1 MDVYTTATIP
11 YTTAVLGGTARF
23 QTLYGSVQCNVPAGT
38 QSGSKIRLK
47 NKGIVSMKDPKVHGD
62 AYVVVQIEV
71 PKHLS
76 EEERRAVE
84 NLRAVQEKHAHG
96 GAA

>member
-1 MDVYTTATIP
+1 
-11 YTTAVLGGTARF
+11 
-23 QTLYGSVQCNVPAGT
+23 
-38 QSGSKIRLK
+38 
-47 NKGIVSMKDPKVHGD
+47 MKDPKVHGD